1 MQELDIPIF
10 KKAYDLYRQ
19 FHETRNKMPKQER
32 YTLFQKS
39 ENTLLEVIEG
49 ILKAS
54 QLSKEEK
61 LPVLKETSSKVS
73 LLRVFV
79 RLMKDIKAIDLKIYT
94 IFESNIDEIGRMLGG
109 WIRASK
115 E

>member
-10 KKAYDLYRQ
+10 KKAYELYKQ
-19 FHETRNKMPKQER
+19 FHAIRNKLPKLER
-32 YTLFQKS
+32 YTIFQKS
-39 ENTLLEVIEG
+39 ENALLEMIEG

-54 QLSKEEK
+54 QLTKEEK
-61 LPVLKETSSKVS
+61 LPVLKETASKVS

-79 RLMKDIKAIDLKIYT
+79 RLMKDIKVIDLKIYT
-94 IFESNIDEIGRMLGG
+94 AFESDIDEIGRMLGG
-109 WIRASK
+109 WIKASK

>member
-19 FHETRNKMPKQER
+19 FHEIRNKMPKQER

-39 ENTLLEVIEG
+39 ENALLEVIEG

-54 QLSKEEK
+54 QLTKEEK
-61 LPVLKETSSKVS
+61 LPVLKETASKVS

-94 IFESNIDEIGRMLGG
+94 VFELDIDEIGRMLGG
-109 WIRASK
+109 WIKASK